1 MEVSPKPTQPAVLRI
16 DCQSCQVRFVECD
29 DCVIAALIGAPTEL
43 SSEDLHSIA
52 VLSESGLV
60 SPLRL
65 VLPDS
70 DATME

>member
-1 MEVSPKPTQPAVLRI
+1 MEVSQKRTQPAVLRI